1 MAIIL
6 WQTRSASRRLILSL
20 IILSLLQ
27 RVIENKEY
35 SYCTVDGKNPFRFF
49 FFKYVYKKKTHR
61 NYEIDVIDFMKII

>member
-6 WQTRSASRRLILSL
+6 WQTKSASRRLILSL

-49 FFKYVYKKKTHR
+49 FKYVYKKKPHR
-61 NYEIDVIDFMKII
+61 NYEIDVIDFMKLI